1 MMSVCFNSVE
11 VHWEFAW
18 ESISWYFVE
27 SCAMTEAHRP
37 TCWSELQESHQRCFG
52 RGPSNEMFLQF
63 QRSFQR
69 PGIQKSRAWSHGVSY
84 RHGKNISPPSDFSER
99 DSASISSSLQAHTG
113 DSPPLPPLSF
123 WTVVAT
129 HITSWKEQTWLF
141 FYLSDF
147 RSMSFFY
154 LSSFQRSGGDSFQNV
169 ARHLSHGDPRW
180 AANFYRSAAPC
191 STHLRELRTSVTKTR
206 CPPKLLRR
214 LHRAYHFSSN

>member
-11 VHWEFAW
+11 VHWELVW
-18 ESISWYFVE
+18 ESISRYFVQ

-84 RHGKNISPPSDFSER
+84 RHGKNISPTSDFSER

-113 DSPPLPPLSF
+113 DLPPLSF

-129 HITSWKEQTWLF
+129 RITSWKEQTWLLF
-141 FYLSDF
+141 ILFLFIRFSQHVF
-147 RSMSFFY
+147 CILFVMFPTFWR
-154 LSSFQRSGGDSFQNV
+154 FQS
-169 ARHLSHGDPRW
+169 ARHLYHGDPRW
-180 AANFYRSAAPC
+180 AVNFDRSAAC
-191 STHLRELRTSVTKTR
+191 STHLRELRSPR
-206 CPPKLLRR
+206 CRDVPR
-214 LHRAYHFSSN
+214 N